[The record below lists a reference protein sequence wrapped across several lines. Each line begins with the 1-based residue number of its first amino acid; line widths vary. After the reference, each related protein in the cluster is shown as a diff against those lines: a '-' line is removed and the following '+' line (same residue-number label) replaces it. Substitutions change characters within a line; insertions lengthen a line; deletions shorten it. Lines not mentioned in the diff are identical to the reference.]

1 MKKDHAADGAC
12 FPLAHLHAHQGI
24 EEAHHEF
31 HHDGRFLDGHRMS
44 RVFRHDPL
52 FHLRD
57 DLKKGGARSG
67 RGTVHRRRNMG

>member
-12 FPLAHLHAHQGI
+12 FSPAYLNAHQGV

-52 FHLRD
+52 FHPRD
-57 DLKKGGARSG
+57 DLKKGGGRSSREDG
-67 RGTVHRRRNMG
+67 SRRRNMG